1 MTDDVCLLWVFGA
14 TSDDQFGFLT
24 SPTDINQFLNCVQT
38 EYVTI
43 QNVYNMFDI
52 GIKLNTL
59 CDINLSKIIYMHC
72 ICVYVKLQIIL
83 LI

>member
-1 MTDDVCLLWVFGA
+1 MTDDVCLLWGFGA
-14 TSDDQFGFLT
+14 ASDDHFGFLA

-43 QNVYNMFDI
+43 QNVYNIFDI
-52 GIKLNTL
+52 DIILNTL
-59 CDINLSKIIYMHC
+59 CDSNLSKIIYKHC
-72 ICVYVKLQIIL
+72 ICVYVKLQRIL